1 MKKMVAKSPG
11 TGVMPLG
18 YKRFYSWKG
27 IAVSVYEALTFA
39 VVFATLVVMI
49 LDFNKPKK

>member
-1 MKKMVAKSPG
+1 MEG
-11 TGVMPLG
+11 FT
-18 YKRFYSWKG
+18 

-49 LDFNKPKK
+49 LDFNKPKNNHLIHFSELIDGYFV